1 MKLARVRWNEE
12 TLWVAVEGEILYRIE
27 GERFAASGRGPKLGP
42 LAQATILPPIEPHN
56 KVIGLLGNYGAK
68 GERKGPG
75 VFVKPN
81 SAVIGQGQNMVWPRG
96 VGSVGFEAELA
107 VVVGKRAKYLSR
119 DNALDHVLG
128 YTIANDATSFAVA
141 KEDGRGSTRF
151 KSFDTFFPVGPWI
164 VTGLDGDDLHLTSRL
179 NGVTKQD
186 ASTSQM
192 AFGVAEALAWVTSI
206 MTLEPG
212 DMISMGT
219 PPGYTDMAPGDLI
232 ECEIEGIG
240 VLANR
245 LVEEQT

>member
-42 LAQATILPPIEPHN
+42 LTRATILPPIEPHN

-81 SAVIGQGQNMVWPRG
+81 SAVIGQGQDMVWPRG

-119 DNALDHVLG
+119 DIALDHVLG
-128 YTIANDATSFAVA
+128 YTIGNDATSFAVA

-164 VTGLDGDDLHLTSRL
+164 ATGLDGDNLHLTSRL